1 MIKIFIAGEEVVC
14 NSNITI
20 NEEMLATSSVI
31 LNNVYP
37 KSWEQD
43 KDYVSRFYFP
53 KDYSSCQIYNDDTL
67 LFAGVVKNSGN
78 IALNPFKP
86 HYSTLQILDYK
97 TLLSEGTTLD
107 YVINNKTIPEAIT
120 ELISKVSDYGFV
132 VGNIDIDDEETII
145 GSYSTLNKTAYD
157 VMQYLSEI
165 ANARWF
171 TRMIDEDT
179 VAIDMYSPENLVAAT
194 DIEYNQTYFENNSI
208 VDMNYSYNA
217 KDYRNKQVMLS
228 KQVFASITS
237 TDIVYSDGLNA
248 TLDLPQIVGSIS
260 NMTINGVPCSFASS
274 TEKELGVIA
283 DVYYTVGSST
293 LETNE
298 VQPSGTAIQVQ
309 YTALVQGREI
319 VTNNGEI
326 SRIRNQINRNGTI
339 SRYEER
345 NDVVSS
351 DELYKVGQSYI
362 KYKGESEII
371 LTIKTK
377 DNDILNIGEQVYF
390 RINELPELNKRYMV
404 KKKVTQ
410 RLIAEAQEIIFFTYE
425 LSSSYNDES
434 AINYFDNQRRKAS
447 GNLGAGEFITR
458 NVDIENTANIIFDNL
473 VITQLSGNNGLNM
486 VLDSPLVE

>member
-1 MIKIFIAGEEVVC
+1 MIKIYIAGEEVVC

-20 NEEMLATSSVI
+20 VEEMLATSSVI

-37 KSWEQD
+37 KSWEND

-53 KDYSSCQIYNDDTL
+53 KDYSSCQIYNDSTL

-78 IALNPFKP
+78 IALNPFQP

-107 YVINNKTIPEAIT
+107 YVINNKTIPQAIT
-120 ELISKVSDYGFV
+120 ELVSKIADYGFV
-132 VGNIDIDDEETII
+132 VGNIDIDDTVSII

-157 VMQYLSEI
+157 VLQYLAEI

-171 TRMIDEDT
+171 TRMIDKDT
-179 VAIDMYSPENLVAAT
+179 VAIDMYSPDNLVAAS
-194 DIEYNQTYFENNSI
+194 DIDYNQTYFKNNNI
-208 VDMNYSYNA
+208 VDMTYSYNA
-217 KDYRNKQVMLS
+217 KDYRNKQIMLS
-228 KQVFASITS
+228 KQVYASITS
-237 TDIVYSDGLNA
+237 TDIVYADGLN
-248 TLDLPQIVGSIS
+248 TTIELPQVVGTVSSMSINS
-260 NMTINGVPCSFASS
+260 VPCSYASS
-274 TEKELGVIA
+274 TEKDLGVVA

-293 LETNE
+293 IETNI

-319 VTNNGEI
+319 ITNNNEI
-326 SRIRNQINRNGTI
+326 NRIKSQINRNGVI

-351 DELYKVGQSYI
+351 NELYKVGQSYI

-377 DNDILNIGEQVYF
+377 DNDILNMGEQVYF
-390 RINELPELNKRYMV
+390 NITELPDLNKRYMV
-404 KKKVTQ
+404 KKKTIQ
-410 RLIAEAQEIIFFTYE
+410 RLIAEAQEIIFYTYE

-447 GNLGAGEFITR
+447 GNLGTGEFITR
-458 NVDIENTANIIFDNL
+458 NVDIENSAEIIFDNL
-473 VITQLSGNNGLNM
+473 VITPISGNNGLNM
-486 VLDSPLVE
+486 VLDSPMVE